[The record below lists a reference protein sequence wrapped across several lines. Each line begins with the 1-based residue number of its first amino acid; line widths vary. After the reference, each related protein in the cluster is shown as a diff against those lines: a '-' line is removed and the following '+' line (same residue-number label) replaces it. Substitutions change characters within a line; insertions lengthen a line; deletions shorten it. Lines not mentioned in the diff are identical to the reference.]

1 MGKVEKVETNCQCV
15 ASTDRVLGRNPIANS
30 IDDALLGLDL
40 TFHGSYLCPYFRS
53 FFPVFS
59 RLRLVMAVIS
69 GRACNCGRVHSL
81 GVVRLTERH
90 CVTASDARYK
100 RGELHFDSTSAR
112 AMEGVQ

>member
-1 MGKVEKVETNCQCV
+1 MGKVEKVEANFQCV
-15 ASTDRVLGRNPIANS
+15 SHPPMGCMANS
-30 IDDALLGLDL
+30 IDDALPALDL

-53 FFPVFS
+53 SFPVLS

-90 CVTASDARYK
+90 CVTASDARY
-100 RGELHFDSTSAR
+100 TIYAWR
-112 AMEGVQ
+112 AAF